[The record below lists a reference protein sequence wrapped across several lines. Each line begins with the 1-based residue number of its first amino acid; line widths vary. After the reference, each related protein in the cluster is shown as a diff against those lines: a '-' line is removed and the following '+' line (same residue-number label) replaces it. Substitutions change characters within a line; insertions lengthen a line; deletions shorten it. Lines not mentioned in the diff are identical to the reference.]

1 MWRDIAMR
9 FPGAQYSNF
18 AYTQSIDVSFLIM
31 STRRSVF
38 PKKQSRRVAAW
49 IYTVMNPIID
59 SLQRELGLLDR
70 ENLTWRSSTGRCE
83 FIRTVQEY
91 VDSTQWPNYY
101 DFVADHSIFEAGFK
115 QHDSSLEKLNGL
127 AMQLYDWMLTWG
139 DFSAALDISF
149 IKYESQKG
157 SSPTSGPD
165 IIDFR
170 NEIPKHA
177 AEYLINNVHD
187 LPSHYTFSGFW
198 KIASGSL
205 MDFRLHPRFQ
215 PLRKTT
221 NNLALNSSRLK
232 QALESR
238 RLSLSREF
246 DVPAAPVPGISFDE

>member
-1 MWRDIAMR
+1 
-9 FPGAQYSNF
+9 
-18 AYTQSIDVSFLIM
+18 M

-49 IYTVMNPIID
+49 IYTVMNPVID

-101 DFVADHSIFEAGFK
+101 DFLADHSTLASGFT
-115 QHDSSLEKLNGL
+115 QHDSQLEKLNGL
-127 AMQLYDWMLTWG
+127 ATQLYEWMLTWS
-139 DFSAALDISF
+139 DFSVALEGLLS
-149 IKYESQKG
+149 KYEMQK
-157 SSPTSGPD
+157 SLLLPPGPS
-165 IIDFR
+165 IVNSR
-170 NEIPKHA
+170 NEVPNYA
-177 AEYLINNVHD
+177 AEYLINNIHE
-187 LPSHYTFSGFW
+187 LPPHYTFSPFW
-198 KIASGSL
+198 KVANVTL
-205 MDFRLHPRFQ
+205 MDFRRHPRFQ

-221 NNLALNSSRLK
+221 NGLALISSRLK